1 MKLKRKYLII
11 IMINMLLLK
20 LMRENFAAK
29 LKQAKLATKDDI
41 ADFAKKT
48 NFDEKLKK
56 ITKELLEIKRNM
68 SWSKKTK

>member
-56 ITKELLEIKRNM
+56 
-68 SWSKKTK
+68 